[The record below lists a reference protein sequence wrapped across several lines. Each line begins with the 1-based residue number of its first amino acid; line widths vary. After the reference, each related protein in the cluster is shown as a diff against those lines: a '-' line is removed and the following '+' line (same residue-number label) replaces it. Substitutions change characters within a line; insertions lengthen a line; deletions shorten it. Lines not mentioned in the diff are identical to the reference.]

1 MCAPRPGGPVSERR
15 WIDPRQ
21 PQTLQIATFLL
32 YFYAVFALIGALF
45 GDALYALPGPVG
57 AAGAPGTADE
67 QRWRDRLAVL
77 AACVRLLLPIAIVGL
92 GDMVRDAP
100 IPFMVSA
107 AIVALLLHPQ
117 SRDYQRI
124 WYS

>member
-1 MCAPRPGGPVSERR
+1 VSERR

-45 GDALYALPGPVG
+45 GDALYALPGLVG
-57 AAGAPGTADE
+57 AAGALGMANE
-67 QRWRDRLAVL
+67 KRWGYRLAVL